1 MAAIYSIRDLESLS
15 GIKAHTIRIWEQRYG
30 ILKAQRTTTNIRFY
44 SEDEL
49 KYLMSL
55 ALLNRHGYK
64 ISKLAGFSHSE
75 VSKLVQDMIETPT
88 EFDQQISGLTLATI
102 EFNEEKFEKILSTCL
117 IQLGFEDAMKKVVFP
132 FLEKVGMLWVSGAI
146 IAAQEH
152 FISQLIRQKIIV
164 AIDGQVSNWRP
175 NSKKFILFLP
185 NGEWHELSLL
195 FLYYL
200 LKSRSQKVIY
210 LGSSV
215 PLKDVIEVAKVMK
228 PEYFYTIITA
238 VPQGYSVKNYL
249 NQLAEEF
256 PDSTVFSS
264 GLQMSDPPKDLLSNI
279 TVLNGLQAVLNRIEE
294 LSN

>member
-1 MAAIYSIRDLESLS
+1 MATIYSIRDLESLS

-44 SEDEL
+44 TEDEL

-55 ALLNRHGYK
+55 ALLNRHGFK
-64 ISKLAGFSHSE
+64 ISKLAGFSQAE
-75 VSKLVQDMIETPT
+75 VSKQVQEMIETPT
-88 EFDQQISGLTLATI
+88 EFDQHISGLTLATI
-102 EFNEEKFEKILSTCL
+102 EFNEEKFEKILSTSF
-117 IQLGFEDAMKKVVFP
+117 IQLGFEEAMKKVVFP

-164 AIDGQVSNWRP
+164 AIDGEVSTWQP
-175 NSKKFILFLP
+175 TSKKFILFLP

-215 PLKDVIEVAKVMK
+215 PLKDVIEVGKVVK
-228 PEYFYTIITA
+228 PDYFYTIITA

-256 PDSTVFSS
+256 PASTVYSS
-264 GLQMSDPPKDLLSNI
+264 GLQMSDPPKELLSNI
-279 TVLNGLQAVLNRIEE
+279 TILNGLPAVMKQLEE

>member
-15 GIKAHTIRIWEQRYG
+15 GIKAHTIRIWEQRYA

-44 SEDEL
+44 TEDEL

-102 EFNEEKFEKILSTCL
+102 EFNEEKFEKILSTSF
-117 IQLGFEDAMKKVVFP
+117 IQLGFEEAMKKVVFP
-132 FLEKVGMLWVSGAI
+132 FLEKIGMLWVSGAV

-164 AIDGQVSNWRP
+164 AIDGQISTSQQVA
-175 NSKKFILFLP
+175 KKFILFLP

-215 PLKDVIEVAKVMK
+215 PLKDVIEVAKVVQ
-228 PEYFYTIITA
+228 PDYFYTIITA
-238 VPQGYSVKNYL
+238 VPQVYSVKNYL

-256 PDSTVFSS
+256 PASTVFSS
-264 GLQMSDPPKDLLSNI
+264 GLQMSDPPKDLLNNI
-279 TVLNGLQAVLNRIEE
+279 TVLNGLPAVMKRIEE
-294 LSN
+294 LTH

>member
-1 MAAIYSIRDLESLS
+1 MATIYSIRDLESLS

-44 SEDEL
+44 SEEEL

-64 ISKLAGFSHSE
+64 ISKLAGFSHAQ
-75 VSKLVQDMIETPT
+75 VSKLVQDMIESPT

-102 EFNEEKFEKILSTCL
+102 EFNEEKFEKILATSF
-117 IQLGFEDAMKKVVFP
+117 IQLGFEEAMKKVVFP
-132 FLEKVGMLWVSGAI
+132 FLEKVGMLWVSGSI

-152 FISQLIRQKIIV
+152 FISQIIRQKIIV
-164 AIDGQVSNWRP
+164 AIDGQVHTWQANA
-175 NSKKFILFLP
+175 KKFILFLP

-200 LKSRSQKVIY
+200 LKSRAHRVIY

-215 PLKDVIEVAKVMK
+215 PLKDVIEVGKVVQ
-228 PEYFYTIITA
+228 PDFFYTIITA

-249 NQLAEEF
+249 NQLSEEF
-256 PDSTVFSS
+256 PSATIYSS
-264 GLQMSDPPKDLLSNI
+264 GLQMSDPPKDLHQNI
-279 TVLNGLQAVLNRIEE
+279 TVLNSLPSVMKRLEE
-294 LSN
+294 LSA

>member
-1 MAAIYSIRDLESLS
+1 MATIYSIRDLESLS

-64 ISKLAGFSHSE
+64 ISKLAGFTHAE
-75 VSKLVQDMIETPT
+75 VSKHVLDMIESPT

-102 EFNEEKFEKILSTCL
+102 EFNEEKFEKILSTSF
-117 IQLGFEDAMKKVVFP
+117 IQLGFEEAMKKVVFP
-132 FLEKVGMLWVSGAI
+132 FLEKVGMLWVSGSI

-152 FISQLIRQKIIV
+152 FISQIIRQKIIV
-164 AIDGQVSNWRP
+164 AIDGQVTKWEP
-175 NSKKFILFLP
+175 GAKKFVLFLP
-185 NGEWHELSLL
+185 NSEWHELSLL

-200 LKSRSQKVIY
+200 LKSRSQRVLY
-210 LGSSV
+210 LGASV
-215 PLKDVIEVAKVMK
+215 PLKDVIEVGKVVN
-228 PEYFYTIITA
+228 PDYFYTIITA
-238 VPQGYSVKNYL
+238 VPQGYSVKQYL

-256 PDSTVFSS
+256 PAATVFTS
-264 GLQMSDPPKDLLSNI
+264 GLQMTDPPKDLVKNI
-279 TVLNGLQAVLNRIEE
+279 TVLNGLPSVLSRMEE
-294 LSN
+294 ISA